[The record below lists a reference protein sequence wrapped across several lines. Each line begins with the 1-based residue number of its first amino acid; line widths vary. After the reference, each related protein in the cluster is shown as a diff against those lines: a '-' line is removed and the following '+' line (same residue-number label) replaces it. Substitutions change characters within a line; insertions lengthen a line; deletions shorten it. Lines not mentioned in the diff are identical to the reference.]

1 MALFDLG
8 DVANLTVTVRTSAGV
23 VADAGTVVCSV
34 GLPDGTTVTPAVAK
48 TTTGTYQA
56 AYTPTIPGRHNV
68 RWVATGANAASYTD
82 VFDVLAADP
91 RFIISLS
98 DAKDSLNI
106 TNTAHDEELREY
118 LAAATDVIE
127 SIAGPV
133 LARTVVETYDGG
145 CTSLLLRNV
154 PVASVTSVVE
164 ASTTLAPTD
173 YAFDPVAGT
182 LTRVVGIQ
190 PYSWR
195 VGFQNIVVTYTVGS
209 STVPYY
215 VILAARELIRHW
227 YQRGQQAPRPAF
239 GGAAADT
246 DGVYVAGFAIPN
258 YVVGMLSPSGG
269 IPGIA

>member
-1 MALFDLG
+1 MAVFDLG
-8 DVANLTVTVRTSAGV
+8 DVANLTVTVRNSSGTAANAGAV
-23 VADAGTVVCSV
+23 TCTITQ
-34 GLPDGTTVTPAVAK
+34 PDGTTTAASVAN
-48 TTTGTYQA
+48 TTTGVYSAGFTPSQA
-56 AYTPTIPGRHNV
+56 GRHLV

-106 TNTAHDEELREY
+106 TNTAHDEEIREY

-127 SIAGPV
+127 AIAGPV
-133 LARTVVETYDGG
+133 LTRTVVETHDGG
-145 CTSLLLRNV
+145 ESSLLLRNV
-154 PVASVTSVVE
+154 PVAAVSSVVE
-164 ASTTLAPTD
+164 ASTTLAATD
-173 YAFDPVAGT
+173 YAFDPLAGT
-182 LTRVVGIQ
+182 LTRVIGIQ
-190 PYSWR
+190 PWVWR
-195 VGFQNIVVTYTVGS
+195 YGFQNIVVTYTVGAG
-209 STVPYY
+209 TVPYY

-246 DGVYVAGFAIPN
+246 DGVYVAGYAVPN
-258 YVVGMLSPSGG
+258 YVVGMLAPAGG

>member
-8 DVANLTVTVRTSAGV
+8 DVANLTVTVRTAAGV
-23 VADAGTVVCSV
+23 AADAGAVACTV
-34 GLPDGTTVTPAVAK
+34 GLPDGTSVSPAVSK
-48 TTTGTYQA
+48 TATGTYQA
-56 AYTPTIPGRHNV
+56 AYTPTVAGRHTV

-106 TNTAHDEELREY
+106 TNTAHDEEIREY

-127 SIAGPV
+127 AIAGPV
-133 LARTVVETYDGG
+133 LTRTVVETHDGG
-145 CTSLLLRNV
+145 ESSLLLRNV
-154 PVASVTSVVE
+154 PVAAVSSVVE
-164 ASTTLAPTD
+164 ASTTLAATD
-173 YAFDPVAGT
+173 YAFDPLAGT
-182 LTRVVGIQ
+182 LTRVIGIQ
-190 PYSWR
+190 PWVWR
-195 VGFQNIVVTYTVGS
+195 YGFQNIVVTYTVGAG
-209 STVPYY
+209 TVPYY

-246 DGVYVAGFAIPN
+246 DGVYVAGYAVPN
-258 YVVGMLSPSGG
+258 YVVGMLAPAGG